1 VSKNVDLDSA
11 AEELYAGPREEFTPR
26 RRELAREAKT
36 AGEPKLAAAI
46 DKLPKPT
53 TSAWLANQ
61 LARDESSDVDQVPT
75 LGDALREAHANLAG
89 ADLKSLSQK
98 RTQLVNTL
106 VEQAAKLHG
115 APLSESVLRELED
128 IFTTAIADGEVARLL
143 LAGRLT
149 SAKELA
155 AAAAAWP
162 SVSGEPAPPVA
173 PTRTRTKKRTE
184 RPERERAERDR
195 NRARAREELDAA
207 RAAVKEA
214 EADRAEEER
223 ILAQA
228 QQVATQ
234 ATEDVRKVY
243 EELDAA
249 EDREKEARRRVGSAS
264 RSVKDA
270 ERRASQAWRL
280 VQQAERTLDDLSDD

>member
-1 VSKNVDLDSA
+1 
-11 AEELYAGPREEFTPR
+11 
-26 RRELAREAKT
+26 
-36 AGEPKLAAAI
+36 
-46 DKLPKPT
+46 
-53 TSAWLANQ
+53 
-61 LARDESSDVDQVPT
+61 
-75 LGDALREAHANLAG
+75 
-89 ADLKSLSQK
+89 
-98 RTQLVNTL
+98 
-106 VEQAAKLHG
+106 QAAKLHG

-162 SVSGEPAPPVA
+162 SVSGEPSPPVPPA
-173 PTRTRTKKRTE
+173 RTTKKRAE
-184 RPERERAERDR
+184 RSEREQAERDR
-195 NRARAREELDAA
+195 SRVRARDELDAA

-228 QQVATQ
+228 QQA
-234 ATEDVRKVY
+234 ATEATDDVRKVY